1 MLGLSA
7 AAYFRYMETSPVIKH
22 NNIIADTILLY
33 LGYYGGTYECK
44 IRSILFIFAHR

>member
-7 AAYFRYMETSPVIKH
+7 AAYFRHMETSPVIKH

-33 LGYYGGTYECK
+33 LGYYGGIYDA
-44 IRSILFIFAHR
+44 RFDRL